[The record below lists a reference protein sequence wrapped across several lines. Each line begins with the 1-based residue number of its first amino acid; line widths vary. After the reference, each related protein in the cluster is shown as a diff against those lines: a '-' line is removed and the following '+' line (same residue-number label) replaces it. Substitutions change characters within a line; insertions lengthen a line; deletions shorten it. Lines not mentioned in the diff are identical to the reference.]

1 MENKEL
7 QELYEICK
15 GEEWYLKLYRM
26 LSKKSRVEM
35 KSIKAELISDI
46 ERNKMVS
53 LNFSALTITA
63 SVYILAINYLID
75 YIKGC
80 GISKEL
86 SFIFIII
93 LTVALTSGIVKTL
106 VSILDRSKKSVKRDR
121 YILCV
126 IEDIEKERY

>member
-1 MENKEL
+1 MEKCEL

-15 GEEWYLKLYRM
+15 GEEWYLQLYRT
-26 LSKKSRVEM
+26 LNKKSRVEI
-35 KSIKAELISDI
+35 KSIKAELISEI

-53 LNFSALTITA
+53 LNFTALTITA

-86 SFIFIII
+86 SFIIVIFI
-93 LTVALTSGIVKTL
+93 TVVLTSGIVKTL
-106 VSILDRSKKSVKRDR
+106 VSLLDRSKKSVKRDR

>member
-1 MENKEL
+1 MEKCEL

-15 GEEWYLKLYRM
+15 GEEWYLQLYRT
-26 LSKKSRVEM
+26 LSKKSRIEI
-35 KSIKAELISDI
+35 KSIKAELISEI

-53 LNFSALTITA
+53 LNFTALTITA

-75 YIKGC
+75 YIKVC

-86 SFIFIII
+86 SFIFNIFI
-93 LTVALTSGIVKTL
+93 TVALTSGIVKTL
-106 VSILDRSKKSVKRDR
+106 VSLLDRSKKCVKRDR